1 MKEVLINVPFRD
13 AYTDE
18 VYTPGKTYPMT
29 EERVKEIKEVNP
41 NFVTVVG
48 NAKET
53 KSGSKGKSSKKS
65 EAKKVK
71 ATDADADNTEG
82 DGENADDGNADGE
95 DADGEDADGEDA
107 DGEDAD
113 GTEEAIGE

>member
-13 AYTDE
+13 VYTGE
-18 VYTPGKTYPMT
+18 VYTAGKTYPMT

-65 EAKKVK
+65 EAKDAKV
-71 ATDADADNTEG
+71 ADKT
-82 DGENADDGNADGE
+82 DGEGTDGE
-95 DADGEDADGEDA
+95 GADS
-107 DGEDAD
+107 EDAD

>member
-13 AYTDE
+13 VYTDE

-48 NAKET
+48 NAKEA

-65 EAKKVK
+65 EAKDVKVADK
-71 ATDADADNTEG
+71 TDG
-82 DGENADDGNADGE
+82 DGGGADGE
-95 DADGEDADGEDA
+95 GTDGEGA

>member
-1 MKEVLINVPFRD
+1 MKKVLINVEFRD
-13 AYTDE
+13 VYTGE

-48 NAKET
+48 NAKEA
-53 KSGSKGKSSKKS
+53 KSGSKGKNSKKS
-65 EAKKVK
+65 EAKDVKVADK
-71 ATDADADNTEG
+71 TDGEATDGEG
-82 DGENADDGNADGE
+82 T
-95 DADGEDADGEDA
+95 DGEDA